1 MRLGFLFVMVSLCL
15 GCSGK
20 RPATPSNA
28 GVRHVPPAGAI
39 IGRTNA
45 TAVTVTPAP
54 GTVYGKVAHVNASD
68 RFVVLTYPIGRVP
81 PNNKRLS
88 VYRDGMKVGELKVT
102 GPREDPNTVA
112 DITAG
117 EARAGDEVRDF

>member
-1 MRLGFLFVMVSLCL
+1 MRLALLLAVLVLV

-20 RPATPSNA
+20 RATPTNA
-28 GVRHVPPAGAI
+28 SGVRQAPPPGGI

-45 TAVTVTPAP
+45 SPIIVTPAA
-54 GTVYGKVAHVNASD
+54 GVVFGKVAHVNASD
-68 RFVVLTYPIGRVP
+68 RFAVLTYPIGRVP
-81 PNNKRLS
+81 PIGKRLS
-88 VYRDGMKVGELKVT
+88 VYREGLKVGELKVT
-102 GPREDPNTVA
+102 GPQHDPNTVA

>member
-1 MRLGFLFVMVSLCL
+1 MRLGFILVTVSFVL

-20 RPATPSNA
+20 RSTAPNTAA
-28 GVRHVPPAGAI
+28 IGHVPPPGAI

-45 TAVTVTPAP
+45 TASVTPALS
-54 GTVYGKVAHVNASD
+54 TVYGRVAHVNAAD

-81 PNNKRLS
+81 PINKRLS
-88 VYRDGMKVGELKVT
+88 VYREGMKIGELKVT
-102 GPREDPNTVA
+102 GPQQDPNTVA

-117 EARAGDEVRDF
+117 EAHAGDEVRDF